1 MVELAEIDL
10 EQNGCDIELGSLS
23 TSSKIEPNLSSEI
36 LVDSV
41 NIPLSAETA
50 DSTNVELEMGE
61 IPSSAP
67 METSANPKTAENLES
82 DSLAVEKP
90 SSSSPPGTDTPMS
103 EDLNLESDSESS
115 SDSDSSDS
123 DSSDS
128 DSSDSSSDDD
138 SDSDTEMITIT
149 GDLEK
154 DHSKLVELYDEG
166 LSKNDR
172 DFVMSLPS
180 VERLEMTAPESANLK
195 LAGFV
200 SGMVDGVMLIR
211 TSEEC
216 CHALEIDSVLF
227 GEDRQA
233 VGKVYEVLGQVT
245 EPMYTMVVPEGCTI
259 SPDPTTLPK
268 VENSSESTTSE
279 VVSHGTQD
287 KSDKSKQ
294 IGEST
299 VTCENEATES
309 ETVTDTTMNDE
320 SANSNPS
327 ENVKMS
333 EGEEES
339 SEKIPD
345 SSGNTEESSENVPGT
360 NVEECSK
367 NVPEDSE
374 KSVDSD
380 SENIREQRS
389 FVVGQKLFFVKE
401 FSEFVLPA
409 TLDIKGTDAEPKD
422 EGETEVVGSTLETDE
437 FCRCG
442 VMYATDTCSQLA
454 LDAVCQRSVTGSSEP
469 TCFAELVD
477 HLNLRDSPFCGN
489 GCQAK
494 IAANRTAFASQDCS
508 AIDIP
513 KALESDFTE
522 ICVASQG
529 TLCYRPVQAFKRKL
543 SLEDSLRNDQVREM
557 CACRDVVEGSL
568 DDPQNCA
575 SKKLDALCTTGVN
588 QQFCLT
594 EFVTDV
600 PSFCNET
607 TSNCRELI
615 DANLEAVEPACQMP
629 FAPGVLL
636 KDVVDT
642 RIVDATCSVG
652 ATCVDSLKLVQSSN
666 WERLF
671 GDVKFLRQVCDC
683 ESELTADGALNECE
697 RASLRALCTFEN
709 DKPCVVELAKL
720 TFKKYRGIEEF
731 CEGSCRKDVFDILE
745 LLPET
750 CKKLPFEPK
759 DRDFICSKE
768 GVGGEERSCAVL
780 FDDADPK
787 FCEEHCFNTFK
798 EIAARAKTA
807 EATSNVKCEVD
818 WIADFD
824 ARLATMCPL
833 GADGKSCLRF
843 TRSYTDMNSALKVV
857 GSTLE

>member
-1 MVELAEIDL
+1 
-10 EQNGCDIELGSLS
+10 
-23 TSSKIEPNLSSEI
+23 
-36 LVDSV
+36 
-41 NIPLSAETA
+41 
-50 DSTNVELEMGE
+50 
-61 IPSSAP
+61 
-67 METSANPKTAENLES
+67 
-82 DSLAVEKP
+82 
-90 SSSSPPGTDTPMS
+90 
-103 EDLNLESDSESS
+103 
-115 SDSDSSDS
+115 
-123 DSSDS
+123 
-128 DSSDSSSDDD
+128 
-138 SDSDTEMITIT
+138 
-149 GDLEK
+149 
-154 DHSKLVELYDEG
+154 
-166 LSKNDR
+166 
-172 DFVMSLPS
+172 
-180 VERLEMTAPESANLK
+180 
-195 LAGFV
+195 
-200 SGMVDGVMLIR
+200 
-211 TSEEC
+211 
-216 CHALEIDSVLF
+216 
-227 GEDRQA
+227 
-233 VGKVYEVLGQVT
+233 
-245 EPMYTMVVPEGCTI
+245 
-259 SPDPTTLPK
+259 
-268 VENSSESTTSE
+268 
-279 VVSHGTQD
+279 
-287 KSDKSKQ
+287 
-294 IGEST
+294 
-299 VTCENEATES
+299 
-309 ETVTDTTMNDE
+309 
-320 SANSNPS
+320 
-327 ENVKMS
+327 
-333 EGEEES
+333 
-339 SEKIPD
+339 
-345 SSGNTEESSENVPGT
+345 
-360 NVEECSK
+360 
-367 NVPEDSE
+367 
-374 KSVDSD
+374 
-380 SENIREQRS
+380 
-389 FVVGQKLFFVKE
+389 
-401 FSEFVLPA
+401 
-409 TLDIKGTDAEPKD
+409 
-422 EGETEVVGSTLETDE
+422 
-437 FCRCG
+437 
-442 VMYATDTCSQLA
+442 
-454 LDAVCQRSVTGSSEP
+454 
-469 TCFAELVD
+469 
-477 HLNLRDSPFCGN
+477 
-489 GCQAK
+489 
-494 IAANRTAFASQDCS
+494 
-508 AIDIP
+508 
-513 KALESDFTE
+513 
-522 ICVASQG
+522 
-529 TLCYRPVQAFKRKL
+529 
-543 SLEDSLRNDQVREM
+543 M

-697 RASLRALCTFEN
+697 RASLRALCTFEY

-824 ARLATMCPL
+824 DRLATMCPL

-857 GSTLE
+857 GSTLETDEFCRCGVLYATDTCSQLALDAVCQRSVTGICCATRVLNGTIILIKICFLKK